1 MSSFRRHLV
10 AAVATV
16 SVGAMLSGC
25 AGSASP
31 GVAADVDGEQ
41 ITVSQVDRATAAICT
56 SIEPD
61 LRGAGNVAALGK
73 VRQFV
78 VSLLAASSQARQ
90 LAASYDVKPGN
101 EYARQ
106 VGQLTETANA
116 FPEDSRAGYVEVMSA
131 ESLINAVVDAV
142 GRASLTEDG
151 IAQPTVDQIAQRG
164 QDLFLSWPDSHPI
177 DIDPRYGL
185 AVQGGQIMPADTNL
199 SVAVSDAAKSGLDS
213 EPDPAYARSL
223 PRGHRCG

>member
-1 MSSFRRHLV
+1 MSTFRRHLV
-10 AAVATV
+10 AALATV

-41 ITVSQVDRATAAICT
+41 ITVSQVDHATSAICT

-61 LRGAGNVAALGK
+61 LRGSGNVAALGK

-90 LAASYDVKPGN
+90 LAASYDVKPGD
-101 EYARQ
+101 EYSSQ
-106 VGQLTETANA
+106 VGQLTETAKA
-116 FPEDSRAGYVEVMSA
+116 FPEDTRADYVEVMSA
-131 ESLINAVVDAV
+131 ESLINGVVDAV

-151 IAQPTVDQIAQRG
+151 IAEPTVEAITQRG
-164 QDLFLSWPDSHPI
+164 RDLFISWPDQHPI
-177 DIDPRYGL
+177 DVDPRYGL
-185 AVQGGQIMPADTNL
+185 AVVEGQIVPADTNL
-199 SVAVSDAAKSGLDS
+199 SVAVSDAAKSGLAE
-213 EPDPAYARSL
+213 EPDPVYARSL